1 MSDHGIMKSSAK
13 PKAPQKTLPPEERV
27 PSIAGRKAGRP
38 KIEDLEKRTE
48 ELLAVAEAALVE
60 LGYEGATLNLI
71 AERASVS
78 KQTIYAKY
86 GGKPGLLRAVL
97 ARIADGAMGA
107 GFADADDLSLEDGLF
122 ERART
127 LLTIQRLPASR
138 AITAISIREGQ
149 RFPEFIAEMM
159 ASERVRQRDPI
170 ARYLKS
176 FQSRGLL
183 RDDVD
188 CDKAAATFIWLLA
201 EDSVR
206 EITRGEQSLPS
217 RKQIDERAR
226 FAAQLMAGG
235 LSGR

>member
-1 MSDHGIMKSSAK
+1 MKSSAK
-13 PKAPQKTLPPEERV
+13 SERV
-27 PSIAGRKAGRP
+27 PPEKRIPTVAGRKAGRP
-38 KIEDLEKRTE
+38 KIEDLEKRTG

-107 GFADADDLSLEDGLF
+107 GFADSDALSLEDGLF

-127 LLTIQRLPASR
+127 LLNIQRLPVSR

-149 RFPEFIAEMM
+149 RFPEFIAEMEE
-159 ASERVRQRDPI
+159 SERVRQRDPI
-170 ARYLKS
+170 SRYLQS
-176 FQSRGLL
+176 FQARGLL
-183 RDDVD
+183 RDVD
-188 CDKAAATFIWLLA
+188 CDKIAATFIWLLA
-201 EDSVR
+201 EESVR
-206 EITRGEQSLPS
+206 EITRGEQRFPAP
-217 RKQIDERAR
+217 KQIDERAR
-226 FAAQLMAGG
+226 FVAKLVADGVAA
-235 LSGR
+235 R